1 MGFWATVPPPLGKSL
16 HNPST
21 NPNPNQG
28 GGSNFPWGQLYR
40 HRKKGIFT

>member
-28 GGSNFPWGQLYR
+28 GSNFPWGQLYR